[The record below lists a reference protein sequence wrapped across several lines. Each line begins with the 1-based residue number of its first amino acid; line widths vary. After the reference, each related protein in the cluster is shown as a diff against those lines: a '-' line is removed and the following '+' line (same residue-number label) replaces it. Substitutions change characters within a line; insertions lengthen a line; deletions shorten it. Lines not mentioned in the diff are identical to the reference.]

1 MRSVALFSVLFLF
14 IFTAFADESTEQ
26 LVKMHKE
33 LNGSCSY
40 KPTQKLI
47 DDTKLN
53 CVVSKLAERCNQID
67 DCYTY
72 CLATN
77 LDETIGGG
85 CAHACNYRNEVK
97 WSPPKSVQQCFKE

>member
-1 MRSVALFSVLFLF
+1 MRFFALFSILFLF
-14 IFTAFADESTEQ
+14 NFTVLGDESTEQ

-40 KPTQKLI
+40 KPTQKLK
-47 DDTKLN
+47 DDKKLS
-53 CVVSKLAERCNQID
+53 CVVSKLADRCNKID

-77 LDETIGGG
+77 LDDIIGGG

-97 WSPPKSVQQCFKE
+97 WSLPESVQQCATE